1 MENDSEKL
9 FDVQSY
15 WKGYQFPLQ
24 LALKPGLSYVDV
36 ADMYANAN
44 CMTPNLA

>member
-1 MENDSEKL
+1 MFLMENDSEKL

-24 LALKPGLSYVDV
+24 LALKPGLS
-36 ADMYANAN
+36 
-44 CMTPNLA
+44 